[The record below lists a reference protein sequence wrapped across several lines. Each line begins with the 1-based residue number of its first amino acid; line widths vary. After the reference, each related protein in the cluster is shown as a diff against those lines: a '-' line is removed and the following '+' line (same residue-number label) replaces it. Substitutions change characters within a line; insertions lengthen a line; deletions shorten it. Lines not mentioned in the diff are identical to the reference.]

1 MTSIDRSGNIH
12 RGAGTSGAGQFAGRA
27 NTRPKGSLDPTT
39 WESDTPAGDVTG
51 LRTHL
56 AKELRTDADLER
68 AVSVME
74 RQGIDFRAYSPSAE
88 QTATMVKDAIREE
101 RWRDTPKSG
110 ALNQHSISDIQVMG
124 GDEIRAM
131 TPRQRGHLLSQAV
144 QAASRLQD
152 YMHELDELLSEDT
165 SHLEVVDF
173 RHITEKNLT
182 DVWFAARDQLGARG
196 VLRTRS
202 DFDAAIGDREDEH
215 GNPVVV
221 TEAHAD
227 RAWSYYLEEK
237 AEGYESAIA
246 DQHEYD
252 LFQRLAEDAVRE
264 TR

>member
-1 MTSIDRSGNIH
+1 MSMIDSRGNIH
-12 RGAGTSGAGQFAGRA
+12 GSTGRFAGRV
-27 NTRPKGSLDPTT
+27 NSKPRDHLDPA
-39 WESDTPAGDVTG
+39 SYPVDGDADDVTG
-51 LRTHL
+51 LRESFAEQL
-56 AKELRTDADLER
+56 KTDADLQR
-68 AVSVME
+68 AIEAME
-74 RQGIDFRAYSPSAE
+74 RQGIDFRVYNPNAE
-88 QTATMVKDAIREE
+88 QIAAMVKDAIVAE
-101 RWRDTPKSG
+101 RWRDTPAAG
-110 ALNQHSISDIQVMG
+110 AVNQFAIRDVTVMG

-131 TPRQRGHLLSQAV
+131 TPRQRRHLLSQAV

-152 YMHELDELLSEDT
+152 YMHELDELPAEDT

-173 RHITEKNLT
+173 RHVTEKNVT

-202 DFDAAIGDREDEH
+202 DFDAAIGDREDER

-246 DQHEYD
+246 DQREYD

-264 TR
+264 TH